1 MIPFEHLLWV
11 VPFCLGVGMLFA
23 EISEKWNRKS
33 GEIKTVRKEP
43 EEQEEDME
51 IDPMTLRNGYGI
63 TKDRN
68 PTFAE
73 QWVNIMNYSGESQL
87 EGDYDEIERNNSSK
101 HLGRVS

>member
-1 MIPFEHLLWV
+1 
-11 VPFCLGVGMLFA
+11 
-23 EISEKWNRKS
+23 
-33 GEIKTVRKEP
+33 
-43 EEQEEDME
+43 ME
-51 IDPMTLRNGYGI
+51 MDPLTLRNGYGI